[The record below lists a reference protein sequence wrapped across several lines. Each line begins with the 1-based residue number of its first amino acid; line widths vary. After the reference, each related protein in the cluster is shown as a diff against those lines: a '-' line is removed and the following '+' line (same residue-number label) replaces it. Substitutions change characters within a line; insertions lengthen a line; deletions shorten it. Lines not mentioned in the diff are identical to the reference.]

1 MLLIISASSCSGEV
15 NVPYTLHCGGFQK
28 ALQDS
33 VLWLSS
39 GGTRSV
45 LHYDGMDNF
54 NCVLDGEKTVLLF
67 DTVSILLDISRMFF
81 IKY

>member
-1 MLLIISASSCSGEV
+1 MSCSGEV

-28 ALQDS
+28 VLQDS
-33 VLWLSS
+33 VMWLSS

-45 LHYDGMDNF
+45 LHYDDMDNF

-67 DTVSILLDISRMFF
+67 DMVSISMDISRIVFINFF
-81 IKY
+81 AIFYKN